1 MVNFALSF
9 GLRVSLVVGA
19 VVVIAAATTP
29 ATVAGDMSGW
39 QGDFKG
45 PVGLQTW
52 SLREEIKKDPAAA
65 VAMMKAAGFSEVEGG
80 LYANISSADL
90 RKLFDQNGL
99 VCTSMHAPYDIF
111 VKHVD
116 AAIANANPTV
126 SPVPSRACF
135 LTHIDEV
142 IANAKTLGATAAGIA
157 WIPHKVKGHFT
168 RAECLRAAA
177 DFNRFGATLKQHGL
191 TFFYHTHGYEF
202 QPDGDGTLFDLL
214 MAKTDPKLVKFQM
227 DIFWVV
233 RPGQDPVKLL
243 RKYPGRFLSLHLKD
257 MQKGA
262 TLGELTGSAPK
273 EWDVPLGTGQ
283 LDLPAI
289 LEAAVATGVKH
300 YYIEDESVGAAKQIA
315 GSLDYLKHVKFP
327 GKK

>member
-1 MVNFALSF
+1 M
-9 GLRVSLVVGA
+9 
-19 VVVIAAATTP
+19 IAAIAAVATTMSP
-29 ATVAGDMSGW
+29 AAVANDASGW
-39 QGDFKG
+39 RGDFQG

-52 SLREEIKKDPAAA
+52 SLREEIKKDPVAA

-80 LYANISSADL
+80 LYANISSAEL

-99 VCTSMHAPYDIF
+99 VCTGMHAPYDMYL
-111 VKHVD
+111 K
-116 AAIANANPTV
+116 
-126 SPVPSRACF
+126 
-135 LTHIDEV
+135 HIDQV
-142 IANAKTLGATAAGIA
+142 IGHAKTLGTPAAGIA

-191 TFFYHTHGYEF
+191 TFYYHTHGFEF

-214 MAKTDPKLVKFQM
+214 MANTKPELVKFQM

-243 RKYPGRFLSLHLKD
+243 RKYPGRFISLHLKD

-283 LDLPAI
+283 IDLPAI
-289 LEAAVATGVKH
+289 LEAAVATGVQH
-300 YYIEDESVGAAKQIA
+300 YYIEDESAARRGRSPEASTI
-315 GSLDYLKHVKFP
+315 
-327 GKK
+327 

>member
-1 MVNFALSF
+1 MAFGGIAVVNRALSL
-9 GLRVSLVVGA
+9 GLYISLVAGMMAIAGGVSAAKAAGA
-19 VVVIAAATTP
+19 
-29 ATVAGDMSGW
+29 SGW
-39 QGDFKG
+39 RGDFQG

-52 SLREEIKKDPAAA
+52 SLREEIKKDPATA
-65 VAMMKAAGFSEVEGG
+65 VAMMKAAGFDEVEGG
-80 LYANISSADL
+80 LYANVTSADL
-90 RKLFDQNGL
+90 RKLFDHNGL
-99 VCTSMHAPYDIF
+99 VCTGMHAPYDMYL
-111 VKHVD
+111 KHIDQVID
-116 AAIANANPTV
+116 AAN
-126 SPVPSRACF
+126 S
-135 LTHIDEV
+135 
-142 IANAKTLGATAAGIA
+142 LGTKAAGIA

-168 RAECLRAAA
+168 REECLRAAA
-177 DFNRFGATLKQHGL
+177 DFNRFGAVLKQHGL
-191 TFFYHTHGYEF
+191 TFYYHTHGYEF

-214 MAKTDPKLVKFQM
+214 VAKTNPELVSFQM

-273 EWDVPLGTGQ
+273 EWDVPLGTGL

-300 YYIEDESVGAAKQIA
+300 YYIEDESAGAAKQIA
-315 GSLDYLKHVKFP
+315 GSLDYLKQVKFP
-327 GKK
+327 SRTK

>member
-1 MVNFALSF
+1 MVKIALSF
-9 GLRVSLVVGA
+9 AVRVSLALGA
-19 VVVIAAATTP
+19 VVALATLTSLAALANE
-29 ATVAGDMSGW
+29 ASGW
-39 QGDFKG
+39 VGDFQG

-52 SLREEIKKDPAAA
+52 SLREEIKKDPTAA

-80 LYANISSADL
+80 LYANVSSAEL

-99 VCTSMHAPYDIF
+99 VCTGMHAPYDMYL
-111 VKHVD
+111 K
-116 AAIANANPTV
+116 
-126 SPVPSRACF
+126 
-135 LTHIDEV
+135 HIDQV
-142 IANAKTLGATAAGIA
+142 IDHAKALGTRAAGIA

-168 RAECLRAAA
+168 RAECLRAAT
-177 DFNRFGATLKQHGL
+177 DFNRFGATLKEHGL
-191 TFFYHTHGYEF
+191 TFYYHTHGYEF

-214 MAKTDPKLVKFQM
+214 MANTNPELVKFQM

-233 RPGQDPVKLL
+233 RPGHDPVKLL

-283 LDLPAI
+283 IDLPAI
-289 LEAAVATGVKH
+289 LQAAVATGVKH

-327 GKK
+327 TGTK